1 MRKVYFFAILLCL
14 NFGNIFSQ
22 KNFNPPA
29 TKQIPVVDSLFG
41 YIITDPYRWLEDKAN
56 PRSQRM
62 VGEAGRICKAV
73 DCFEHQT
80 QSKV

>member
-56 PRSQRM
+56 PEVKEWS
-62 VGEAGRICKAV
+62 VK
-73 DCFEHQT
+73 QT
-80 QSKV
+80 NMQGSGLL